1 MNAFDYATAS
11 DDALLVAA
19 AGGDSVAMTE
29 LVKRLTPS
37 LMAYFVT
44 RTRSAEAAEE
54 LTQAT
59 IIRVWRYA
67 RHYAANRERWGNG
80 NVWAWTVRVA
90 RGVLLNTVRAASRDA
105 VSRAIRVTTDGVD
118 AVSLAPARAEAE
130 YSDGCDRIMEHV
142 ARLPK
147 SQAAAFKAVHIQGHT
162 VQAAAVMLGVPTDT
176 IRSRVRL
183 AVDKLRSM
191 LSHDPAFA
199 AFA

>member
-1 MNAFDYATAS
+1 MNASVSVSAS
-11 DDALLVAA
+11 DDSLLVAA
-19 AGGDSVAMTE
+19 AGGDSAAMTE

-90 RGVLLNTVRAASRDA
+90 RGVLLNSIRSASRDVVA
-105 VSRAIRVTTDGVD
+105 RAARTTADGVD
-118 AVSLAPARAEAE
+118 LVSLAPARDEME
-130 YSDGCDRIMEHV
+130 YSDGCDRIMAHV

-147 SQAAAFKAVHIQGHT
+147 EQADAFTAVHVNGQTLKSVAAA
-162 VQAAAVMLGVPTDT
+162 LGLPLDT

-183 AVDKLRSM
+183 AAGKLRGM
-191 LSHDPAFA
+191 LSADPAFA
-199 AFA
+199 AVA